1 MECKIHSNL
10 VSSPLEAFLKTKM
23 ASLKSRRERNRKREE
38 ETLVVRMPKKL
49 ILMAVKFKLAA
60 TLSMIQRILMI
71 PHRTNLLML
80 MKGAFLKDS
89 QMESQELLTEMTK
102 IILPISK
109 SAISN
114 QVRSRDKRRAARVP
128 QPATQLSL
136 DQSERMRQI
145 LSRKLPKM
153 TMMNQL
159 DPRMRETQLTQ
170 VIETTCSILMSYDK
184 SHI

>member
-1 MECKIHSNL
+1 MTQ
-10 VSSPLEAFLKTKM
+10 KT
-23 ASLKSRRERNRKREE
+23 N
-38 ETLVVRMPKKL
+38 
-49 ILMAVKFKLAA
+49 
-60 TLSMIQRILMI
+60 MIRL
-71 PHRTNLLML
+71 RTNLLML
-80 MKGAFLKDS
+80 MRGAFLKDS
-89 QMESQELLTEMTK
+89 QMESQELLTEMTR

-114 QVRSRDKRRAARVP
+114 QERSRDKKRVEKVP

-170 VIETTCSILMSYDK
+170 VIETTCNILMSYDK

>member
-1 MECKIHSNL
+1 
-10 VSSPLEAFLKTKM
+10 LKTNKS
-23 ASLKSRRERNRKREE
+23 SLKNLRERSRKREG
-38 ETLVVRMPKKL
+38 ETLVERMPKKL
-49 ILMAVKFKLAA
+49 ILTAVRFRLAA
-60 TLSMIQRILMI
+60 TLSMTQKTHMI
-71 PHRTNLLML
+71 PLRTNLLML

-89 QMESQELLTEMTK
+89 QMESQELLTEMTR

-153 TMMNQL
+153 TMMNQF

>member
-10 VSSPLEAFLKTKM
+10 VSSLLEAFLKTKM

-71 PHRTNLLML
+71 PLRINLLML
-80 MKGAFLKDS
+80 MKGVFLKVS
-89 QMESQELLTEMTK
+89 QMESQELLTEMTR

-114 QVRSRDKRRAARVP
+114 QERFKDKGLVVIVP
-128 QPATQLSL
+128 LLETQLLSDL
-136 DQSERMRQI
+136 LEKMRLI
-145 LSRKLPKM
+145 LSKRLPKM
-153 TMMNQL
+153 TMMN
-159 DPRMRETQLTQ
+159 R
-170 VIETTCSILMSYDK
+170 
-184 SHI
+184 

>member
-1 MECKIHSNL
+1 MTQKI
-10 VSSPLEAFLKTKM
+10 P
-23 ASLKSRRERNRKREE
+23 
-38 ETLVVRMPKKL
+38 
-49 ILMAVKFKLAA
+49 
-60 TLSMIQRILMI
+60 MI
-71 PHRTNLLML
+71 PLRTNLLML
-80 MKGAFLKDS
+80 MKGAFLKDTL
-89 QMESQELLTEMTK
+89 MESQELSTEMTR
-102 IILPISK
+102 IILLISK

-114 QVRSRDKRRAARVP
+114 QERSRDKKLVARVP
-128 QPATQLSL
+128 QLVTQLLL

-145 LSRKLPKM
+145 PSRKQPKM